1 MLFVTCKSSRSGVAT
16 VETAHGPATVGLI
29 AASTGDGCV
38 RSAGTMTS
46 RTGRCE
52 RRDFSGVDRRG
63 LRTQATYVPRPF
75 AGVGVGRAPVA
86 TDGDVIKLLT
96 DGTAACASAA
106 AAAAGKSLVT
116 HGVTSR

>member
-1 MLFVTCKSSRSGVAT
+1 MLFVRCKSSRSGVAT

-29 AASTGDGCV
+29 ADSTGDGCV

-52 RRDFSGVDRRG
+52 RRDFSGVGVDRRG

-75 AGVGVGRAPVA
+75 ASVGVGRA

-96 DGTAACASAA
+96 DGNAASASAA